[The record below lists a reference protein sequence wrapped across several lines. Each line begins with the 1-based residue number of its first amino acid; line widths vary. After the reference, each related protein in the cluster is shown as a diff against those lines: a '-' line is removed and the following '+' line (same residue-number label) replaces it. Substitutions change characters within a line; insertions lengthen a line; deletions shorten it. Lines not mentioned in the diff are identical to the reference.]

1 MMMFIKIALLGT
13 IMYLSS
19 MAMGFVM
26 ALSF

>member
-13 IMYLSS
+13 IMYFSS
-19 MAMGFVM
+19 MAMGMVM